1 MSFTIGTTSTGFWVL
16 RLLVSLSRILLVGA
30 LGTWFPRRNTSIY
43 TTDDECFRM
52 PLDFLQGDKFCEAA
66 VSYIQPLL
74 TKGVPSLFSDLS
86 PLYNHYG
93 KGTAGVALAGLL
105 GTVRAQGRSLDDFPN
120 HKIVVVGAGSAGL
133 GVLSMAV
140 QAVVR
145 MTGNAET
152 AAQNFFLLDKDVQF
166 CTSFLAFFILFV
178 QSLLCSFRYV
188 MSFLLCNEDVD
199 FMN

>member
-199 FMN
+199 L

>member
-43 TTDDECFRM
+43 TTDDDCFRM